1 MSWRATGFMWVVA
14 IIAVCCALL
23 MSWGA
28 VDEVTTGV
36 ERVFEVGTF
45 PVEEVDQVVVA
56 RQGIPR
62 QVFSRTANGW
72 KQVEPFEVAADGY
85 AVRQLMVAAAD
96 LEYSRRIPISEL
108 GPETSLEQLGLAPP
122 LATLQFTIGEHT
134 EQIDLGRRT
143 VAGRGWMRHGDD
155 GDLMVVQ
162 DALHTQGIEKD
173 LRNWRSR
180 NLFTGTDEIDSI
192 EIHNG
197 DVVTRLLRDGRLWTM
212 ESPVNTR
219 ADEESL
225 QRLTGVLGRV
235 EHGGFVVDMPEDLS
249 KYGLDQP
256 VARLVVRRGQEREA
270 LLLGTQAGL
279 VASDRFAM
287 VEGVPTVVRLDEPTL
302 RALLPGVISLIQPTA
317 TGVRA
322 ADVKAIEVVLRDG
335 GSIRL
340 GRELDKWLL
349 QRRMAGGEIVSG
361 NADKAMVDDLL
372 NTLTEIRAPEVIVQ
386 EFPSN
391 LAYANV
397 TFFGYDGS
405 PLDTVR
411 IAQEVGNGR
420 WAMENG
426 DGVLR
431 VFPATV
437 PLPITTEVW
446 QDHERAP

>member
-1 MSWRATGFMWVVA
+1 MWVIA
-14 IIAVCCALL
+14 IFAACCAWLL

-28 VDEVTTGV
+28 VNENATGV
-36 ERVFEVGTF
+36 ERVFEAGNF

-56 RQGIPR
+56 RQGQAR
-62 QVFSRTANGW
+62 LVFTRTANGW
-72 KQVEPFEVAADGY
+72 KQIEPFEVAADGY
-85 AVRQLMVAAAD
+85 AVRQLLVAAAD

-108 GPETSLEQLGLAPP
+108 STETSLEQLGLAPP
-122 LATLQFTIGEHT
+122 LATLQFTIGETT

-143 VAGRGWMRHGDD
+143 VAGRGWMRHGGD

-162 DALHTQGIEKD
+162 DALHTQGIEED

-180 NLFTGTDEIDSI
+180 NLFTGSDEIDSI

-197 DVVTRLLRDGRLWTM
+197 EVVTRLLRDGQLWTM
-212 ESPVNTR
+212 ESPVKTR

-256 VARLVVRRGQEREA
+256 VARLVVQRGQEREA
-270 LLLGTQAGL
+270 LLLGMQAGL
-279 VASDRFAM
+279 VTNDRYAM

-302 RALLPGVISLIQPTA
+302 RALLPEVVSLIQPTA
-317 TGVRA
+317 TGIRA
-322 ADVKAIEVVLRDG
+322 ADVKAIEVVHRDG

-340 GRELDKWLL
+340 TRELDHWLL
-349 QRRMAGGEIVSG
+349 QRRISGGEIVSG
-361 NADKAMVDDLL
+361 KAEKAMVDELL

-431 VFPATV
+431 IF
-437 PLPITTEVW
+437 PITTSLPISIEVW
-446 QDHERAP
+446 QVRETAP